1 MDDDQEIQWDLP
13 RLVDKVDGLDAR
25 LYKLQGQV
33 AELCGARRSSD
44 DAGSPKVVRLNVWP
58 AIETEELE
66 NLAKWVDGLQER
78 YAAAGDWLRPCW
90 WRHGF
95 VVEELAA
102 LRTAWLDLS
111 QPDDQATSMA
121 ALQWHEAAEK
131 CRERVRRAIG
141 TGPGCT
147 AVNHKPDQLV
157 TDDPRWVDERA
168 ALSGEMSDLP
178 GPPTAGADEEDFGS
192 DDCSDHRERPSD
204 DGSPSVST

>member
-1 MDDDQEIQWDLP
+1 VDDDQDIQWDLP
-13 RLVDKVDGLDAR
+13 RLADRVDGLDAR
-25 LYKLQGQV
+25 LYKLEGQV

-44 DAGSPKVVRLNVWP
+44 DSGSPNVVRLTVWHAMEP
-58 AIETEELE
+58 EELE

-95 VVEELAA
+95 VVEELTA
-102 LRTAWLDLS
+102 LRTAWLGLS

-121 ALQWHEAAEK
+121 AVQWHEAAEK

-147 AVNHKPDQLV
+147 AVNHKPDQLG
-157 TDDPRWVDERA
+157 TDDPRWAYERA
-168 ALSGEMSDLP
+168 ALSDETRDLAVKSVRSP
-178 GPPTAGADEEDFGS
+178 LVSLGGGHGTTQEQIDDTRGGPSSRD
-192 DDCSDHRERPSD
+192 
-204 DGSPSVST
+204 